1 MCLIYINIGIKNVVF
16 ANFFSEKFWRFG
28 KSVYLCTRKSGTPPD
43 EQARKSS
50 LKELHRQKQVV
61 QEAAALR
68 FPFGL
73 AVPSGNKT
81 DRQDDKVFLE
91 LGMKDIVL
99 NRVRF
104 LPCALWHGVRRQRYR
119 FFTMKSLILAQ
130 DER

>member
-16 ANFFSEKFWRFG
+16 ANFFPEKFWRFG

-91 LGMKDIVL
+91 LGMKDSRPEQSTFPAVCL
-99 NRVRF
+99 MA
-104 LPCALWHGVRRQRYR
+104 CRQEAKIQIFYNEE
-119 FFTMKSLILAQ
+119 FDPGSG
-130 DER
+130 